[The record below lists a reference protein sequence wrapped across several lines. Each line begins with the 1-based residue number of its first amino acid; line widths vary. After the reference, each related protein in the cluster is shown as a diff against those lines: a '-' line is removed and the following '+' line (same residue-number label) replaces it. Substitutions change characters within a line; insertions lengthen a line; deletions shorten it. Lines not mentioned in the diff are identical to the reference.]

1 MSNVYLLSALSNAR
15 HGHARL
21 FILTFAILSIGMTAC
36 TDNQQDQPQAV
47 EKFPL
52 AQLNQ
57 NNNLEGVQI
66 DIKGKVLVINFWATW
81 CAPCRKEMPVLQD
94 LNNRLDKMR
103 YAVIGVSVDSDIN
116 LVKEFLIQYKIL
128 YPNFLDKSS
137 YIASSLLGIE
147 AFPETIIVS
156 PDGTILQR
164 ISGIITPNDQRLEQ
178 LLDLTDKIE
187 RAELESNYP
196 GISL

>member
-21 FILTFAILSIGMTAC
+21 FFLTFAILSIGMTAC

-94 LNNRLDKMR
+94 LNNRLDKKR

-116 LVKEFLIQYKIL
+116 LVR
-128 YPNFLDKSS
+128 NF
-137 YIASSLLGIE
+137 
-147 AFPETIIVS
+147 
-156 PDGTILQR
+156 
-164 ISGIITPNDQRLEQ
+164 
-178 LLDLTDKIE
+178 
-187 RAELESNYP
+187 
-196 GISL
+196 